1 MKIAK
6 TSNNLSALGA
16 LIAALPVIGWALSPI
31 LIMVGFILAIVSM
44 SKDEAGGGR
53 ALFNSLLAAPLAILI
68 GFIGIAIIGNLGA

>member
-53 ALFNSLLAAPLAILI
+53 ALLNSILAAPVAVFMA
-68 GFIGIAIIGNLGA
+68 FIVIAIIGNSGI